1 MKRTILIMF
10 LITMVFIFDT
20 DILNDSIY
28 NIYYKII
35 NFNNEKIISNKDLL
49 NKNEYYKENLSSYI
63 KEYENDYVYN
73 KNDLIN
79 TYYTLIN
86 NGYDGITFYCDD
98 SYENCLEDIKELD
111 NEDDNLTH
119 INQLV
124 SVYNS
129 YQSIKSIYSSTLRVN
144 VEIERRYTDEDIIRI
159 NNEINRI
166 MNKLNINYYEKIED
180 KIKLLH
186 DYLADINNYDLERAN
201 NGESIYNSDTAIGA
215 LFEGKAVC
223 SGYTDAMALFL
234 DKLSLKNVRI
244 ASNNHVWNAV
254 FINNEWKHIDLTWD
268 DPVVSDG
275 SNVIQYDYFLIST
288 DILKKKN
295 DTDHIINE
303 KIYDFIK

>member
-288 DILKKKN
+288 DSLKKKN